1 MCSSFFSAC
10 FWMSLSPALL
20 CKHCKSTLTV
30 GERME
35 FELCRGC
42 GAPFCDH
49 CAIRCRMCPPGTGSW
64 FCIGCIVSHTE
75 SETAGLV
82 AYMKALVEFRFEEIK
97 QQQTVAKA

>member
-1 MCSSFFSAC
+1 
-10 FWMSLSPALL
+10 
-20 CKHCKSTLTV
+20 
-30 GERME
+30 
-35 FELCRGC
+35 
-42 GAPFCDH
+42 
-49 CAIRCRMCPPGTGSW
+49 MCPPGTGSW